1 MAVNF
6 LLNLVFHCVLLVSVT
21 GEVMGEESVECS
33 IQYIAQN
40 YIEVLFLSLRVWLSL
55 LLPQVAKQLKEQ
67 QMVMRG
73 HRDKSMVHELNR

>member
-1 MAVNF
+1 M
-6 LLNLVFHCVLLVSVT
+6 
-21 GEVMGEESVECS
+21 ECS

-40 YIEVLFLSLRVWLSL
+40 YIEVLLFLSLRVWFSL
-55 LLPQVAKQLKEQ
+55 LLLQVAKQLKEQ